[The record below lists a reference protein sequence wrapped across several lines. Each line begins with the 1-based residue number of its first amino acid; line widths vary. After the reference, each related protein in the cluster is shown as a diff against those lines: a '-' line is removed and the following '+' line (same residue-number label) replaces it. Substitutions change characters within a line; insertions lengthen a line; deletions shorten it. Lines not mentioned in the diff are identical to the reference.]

1 MTPEQLARAQKLLA
15 EGVNP
20 AGVAAEMGIAHT
32 TFLRRINAAGYQI
45 EQQVTFHLVPVQR
58 VELPVEATR

>member
-1 MTPEQLARAQKLLA
+1 MTPEQLAQAQKLLA
-15 EGVNP
+15 DGMNP
-20 AGVAAEMGIAHT
+20 AGVAAVLGIAHS

-58 VELPVEATR
+58 VELPAEASR